1 MRPRPSS
8 SPADPPSG
16 AWYGHVWP
24 WLLFGGP
31 AIVVVAS
38 IFTAWLAVRSD
49 DGLVAADY
57 YKRGLLVNQR
67 LPANAVVTPIPE
79 AAMTID
85 NAGGIRLRT
94 TEASPRERLTA
105 TLTHP
110 ASSRQER
117 VTLLQNASGEYVG
130 VLRAEGIGRWAVS
143 FDRRETEIPAML
155 VERR

>member
-1 MRPRPSS
+1 VALAAVRPDRRSSS
-8 SPADPPSG
+8 SPRS
-16 AWYGHVWP
+16 
-24 WLLFGGP
+24 
-31 AIVVVAS
+31 S
-38 IFTAWLAVRSD
+38 TAWLAVRSD

-105 TLTHP
+105 TPHSIRRAAGT
-110 ASSRQER
+110 ER